1 MDGAFS
7 VLVRTVLCLLNP
19 LASPLCTRSLTT
31 HTRVPVCPARPAP
44 THCAPQRMKTT
55 YTELLRMNE
64 ELIGE
69 YTKRANNHSHLMM
82 SLKMLNDMIQRASN
96 LRFGT
101 AKTAVVS
108 ACRKAIKKSNL
119 RNLIHIMS
127 EGAKK
132 R

>member
-1 MDGAFS
+1 
-7 VLVRTVLCLLNP
+7 
-19 LASPLCTRSLTT
+19 
-31 HTRVPVCPARPAP
+31 
-44 THCAPQRMKTT
+44 
-55 YTELLRMNE
+55 
-64 ELIGE
+64 
-69 YTKRANNHSHLMM
+69 MM